1 MRSDDGKDEKERMT
15 QEPDSVIVLRL
26 LGPYLW
32 GGGPPGPTAWGISS
46 PVREELTCGK
56 VTGLLCRGSRSQA
69 GRTSS
74 ASPLNL
80 ESHS

>member
-32 GGGPPGPTAWGISS
+32 GGVPLAPQHG
-46 PVREELTCGK
+46 
-56 VTGLLCRGSRSQA
+56 
-69 GRTSS
+69 
-74 ASPLNL
+74 ASPAQSGRN
-80 ESHS
+80 